1 MASHKSQ
8 LRWRELVADGTM
20 AFEFAK
26 PPGFVHQAGQSILL
40 TLPDPPETDS
50 AGNSRTFTIASAP
63 YEPELLIATRL
74 RDTAFKRSLQSM
86 PIGASVRIEGPAG
99 EMVLDADA
107 ARPVVLLAGGIGIT
121 PFLAMARHA
130 TQAELPHRISLFYA
144 NRRPEDAAF
153 LAELTEMTT
162 VNPNFH
168 LIATMSEAAKSAQT
182 WSGASGHINRELLTR
197 HLPDLHSPLYYFAG
211 PPAMTMAMQEMLA
224 GIGIAE
230 ADMRYEEFY
239 GY

>member
-1 MASHKSQ
+1 MSVPTNFQVSAVPSHKSQ

-26 PPGFVHQAGQSILL
+26 PPGFIHQAGQSILL

-50 AGNSRTFTIASAP
+50 TGNSRTFTIASAP

-74 RDTAFKRSLQSM
+74 RDTAFKRVLQSM
-86 PIGASVRIEGPAG
+86 PIGTPVRLEGPTG
-99 EMVLDADA
+99 EMVLNDDD

-121 PFLAMARHA
+121 PFLAMVRHA
-130 TQAELPHRISLFYA
+130 TQAELPHQISLFYA

-168 LIATMSEAAKSAQT
+168 LIATMSQATKSARRGQAKMARSIACYSPAICPT
-182 WSGASGHINRELLTR
+182 STSHSIILPGHR
-197 HLPDLHSPLYYFAG
+197 P
-211 PPAMTMAMQEMLA
+211 
-224 GIGIAE
+224 
-230 ADMRYEEFY
+230 
-239 GY
+239 

>member
-1 MASHKSQ
+1 MSSHKSQ
-8 LRWRELVADGTM
+8 LRWREWVADGTM
-20 AFEFAK
+20 AFAFAK
-26 PPGFVHQAGQSILL
+26 PPGFTHQAGQSVLL

-50 AGNSRTFTIASAP
+50 TGNSRTFTIASAP

-74 RDTAFKRSLQSM
+74 RDTAFKRVLQSM
-86 PIGASVRIEGPAG
+86 PLGTNVRLEGPAG
-99 EMVLDADA
+99 EMLLDDDDG
-107 ARPVVLLAGGIGIT
+107 RPVVLLAGGIGIT

-130 TQAELPHRISLFYA
+130 TQAGLTHQITLFYA

-153 LAELTEMTT
+153 LAELTGMTT
-162 VNPNFH
+162 VNPKLH
-168 LIATMSEAAKSAQT
+168 LIAIMSDAQKSAQT
-182 WSGASGHINRELLTR
+182 WAGESGHINRELLVR
-197 HLPDLHSPLYYFAG
+197 HLPDLFSPLYYFAG

-230 ADMRYEEFY
+230 ADMRYEAFY